1 MKLLQTT
8 AGNACVSPLNIAHAL
23 GLVLLGTEKDTREQ
37 VVQALGH
44 KTHEEAHAVLEKDR
58 IRNFVA
64 NSRISKQSFS
74 QHGIAFAEL
83 LSDKRPSKPS
93 LKKISHQLPL
103 DCLSKMDSN

>member
-64 NSRISKQSFS
+64 HSLISQQSFS
-74 QHGIAFAEL
+74 HHVIVFDEL
-83 LSDKRPSKPS
+83 YLIKG
-93 LKKISHQLPL
+93 HQNPH
-103 DCLSKMDSN
+103 

>member
-1 MKLLQTT
+1 M
-8 AGNACVSPLNIAHAL
+8 SPLNIAHAL

-64 NSRISKQSFS
+64 RSLISQQSFS
-74 QHGIAFAEL
+74 QYGIAFAEL
-83 LSDKRPSKPS
+83 YPIKG
-93 LKKISHQLPL
+93 HQNPH
-103 DCLSKMDSN
+103 

>member
-1 MKLLQTT
+1 M
-8 AGNACVSPLNIAHAL
+8 SPLNIAHAL

-58 IRNFVA
+58 IRNFVTH
-64 NSRISKQSFS
+64 SLISQQSFS

-83 LSDKRPSKPS
+83 YP
-93 LKKISHQLPL
+93 LKGHQNPH
-103 DCLSKMDSN
+103 

>member
-64 NSRISKQSFS
+64 HSLISQQSFT
-74 QHGIAFAEL
+74 QHDIAFAEL
-83 LSDKRPSKPS
+83 YLIKG
-93 LKKISHQLPL
+93 HQNPH
-103 DCLSKMDSN
+103 